1 MENFVRLS
9 NETESGNIVA
19 ALFLAG
25 MTSAALLPRYF
36 LPNWL
41 PLHCCRD
48 ASCRNGLRRII
59 AAMFPAGL
67 VSAALL
73 PRCFLPEWPPLHCCR
88 DASF

>member
-1 MENFVRLS
+1 MENFVRFS

-25 MTSAALLPRYF
+25 MTSAALLPRCF

-48 ASCRNGLRRII
+48 ISCRIGFRCIV

-73 PRCFLPEWPPLHCCR
+73 PRCFLP
-88 DASF
+88 D